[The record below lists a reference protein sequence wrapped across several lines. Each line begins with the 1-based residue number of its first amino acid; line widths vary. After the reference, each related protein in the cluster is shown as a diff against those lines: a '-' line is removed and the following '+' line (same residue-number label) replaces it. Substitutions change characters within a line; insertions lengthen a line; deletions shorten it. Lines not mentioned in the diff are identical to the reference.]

1 LGEDRAVSVRSFH
14 LLVNP
19 TSGGGTAPASAVP
32 VARLLRDAGAHVEL
46 TYSPGPVA
54 CAQLAAESCGHGQ
67 VVVAVGGDGM
77 LSSVAGA
84 VVAAGG
90 VLGIVPSGRGNDFAR
105 MLGLASDPEQVARTL
120 LDGEETVVDVVDAGR
135 RVVLGSVY
143 AGVDSLASEIVD
155 RAHKLPSSLQY
166 PYSAVR
172 SLLSFSPTRF
182 TLEVDG
188 QVCTEDAFTV
198 VVANSGYYGAGMK
211 IAPGASVSDGLLD
224 VVVIRAA
231 SKLRLIRSLPKLYD
245 GSHVELD
252 DVLVLRGEEV
262 RVSSAAPVTAYG
274 DGERL
279 APLPVRATVRPGAL
293 RVLT

>member
-1 LGEDRAVSVRSFH
+1 MTSPHHRGSRAFH

-19 TSGGGTAPASAVP
+19 TSGGGAAPASAVP

-54 CAQLAAESCGHGQ
+54 CAQLATEACERGE

-84 VVAAGG
+84 VVAARG

-105 MLGLASDPEQVARTL
+105 MLGLAAAPEEVARTL
-120 LDGEETVVDVVDAGR
+120 LAGEETVVDVVDAGR

-155 RAHKLPSSLQY
+155 RAHKLPASLQY

-188 QVCTEDAFTV
+188 EVHHEDAFTV

-231 SKLRLIRSLPKLYD
+231 SKLRLIRNMPKLYD
-245 GSHVELD
+245 GSHVDLD
-252 DVLVLRGEEV
+252 DVLVLRAEEV
-262 RVSSAAPVTAYG
+262 RLTSAAPVTAYG

-279 APLPVRATVRPGAL
+279 APLPVRAAVRPAAL